1 MNRRLPGTDLELS
14 PICLGTGG
22 FGGSIDR
29 QTSFAMLDRFVE
41 LGGNFLDTAHV
52 YSNWIP
58 GEKSRSEKTIGLW
71 LKDRQNRQNMVI
83 GTKGAH
89 PNLETMHQP
98 RLSRAEI
105 QIDLE
110 ESLGHLQSDWID
122 LYWLHRDDPTRP
134 VEDILETLNLQVA
147 AGKIRFFGA
156 SNWTL
161 ERLRLAQEYAAANGM
176 RGFVADQVLWNAAVV
191 DADAIPDKTT
201 VVMDHALEQYHR
213 TTGLAAMP
221 YSAQANG
228 LFQRLL
234 TGSLEQMNPG
244 LRAPYP
250 LAANLERLKVIQKI
264 ERATNL
270 TLSQIVLGF
279 LTSQPFVTIPIV
291 GPRTLEQLEDSL
303 SAVGVHLAPEQLAE
317 FA

>member
-1 MNRRLPGTDLELS
+1 M
-14 PICLGTGG
+14 
-22 FGGSIDR
+22 
-29 QTSFAMLDRFVE
+29 DRFVE
-41 LGGNFLDTAHV
+41 LGGNLLDTAHV

-71 LKDRQNRQNMVI
+71 LQSRQNRQNMII

-89 PNLETMHQP
+89 PDLETMHLP
-98 RLSRAEI
+98 RLSRSEI
-105 QIDLE
+105 QRDLE
-110 ESLGHLQSDWID
+110 ESLEHLQTDWID

-134 VEDILETLNLQVA
+134 VEDILETLNDQVT
-147 AGKIRFFGA
+147 AGRIRCFGA

-161 ERLRLAQEYAAANGM
+161 ERLRLAQDYAAANGM

-213 TTGLAAMP
+213 ATGLAAMP

-234 TGSLEQMNPG
+234 TGTLEQMNPV
-244 LRAPYP
+244 LRAQYP

-264 ERATNL
+264 QQATGL
-270 TLSQIVLGF
+270 TVTQVVLGF

-303 SAVGVHLAPEQLAE
+303 SAVNVHLSPEQLGW